1 MNVFNMSEES
11 IQKLASDFNNS
22 RIGRKIWLFSMI
34 PQVVGFFDI
43 LVYLVMMLYGVS
55 HPEIKEVVG
64 SYILATVV
72 ILGIA
77 VISYGFAKMMYW
89 KQVVS
94 YAEELNKIELMKKEL
109 ETKVKKTKD
118 KVTKDIKKKTNSVKK
133 TVRAAKN
140 KK

>member
-1 MNVFNMSEES
+1 MNVYNMSEES

-64 SYILATVV
+64 SYI
-72 ILGIA
+72 
-77 VISYGFAKMMYW
+77 
-89 KQVVS
+89 
-94 YAEELNKIELMKKEL
+94 
-109 ETKVKKTKD
+109 
-118 KVTKDIKKKTNSVKK
+118 
-133 TVRAAKN
+133 
-140 KK
+140 

>member
-1 MNVFNMSEES
+1 MNVYNMSEES

-64 SYILATVV
+64 SYILATVI

-94 YAEELNKIELMKKEL
+94 YANELSKIEMMKKEL

-118 KVTKDIKKKTNSVKK
+118 KVTTDIKKKTNSVKK

>member
-1 MNVFNMSEES
+1 MNVYNMSEES

-22 RIGRKIWLFSMI
+22 RIGRKIWLLSMI

-94 YAEELNKIELMKKEL
+94 YADELNKIELMKKEL